1 VNNEILPEEMRRVI
15 SRRRF
20 LEYVAF
26 GTGLLA
32 WPLSIKAEDKHYLIV
47 GAGIVGTAIAY
58 ALQQAGEK
66 VTLIDKDFPA
76 AHASGKTFAWI
87 NATYP
92 KQSFNYHLLSRLG
105 INVYQK
111 WDAHLK
117 LKINWKGSLEWFKNN
132 DENQNML
139 KKVEV
144 IQGFGSEAEII
155 SKEEALGYEPN
166 ALLNQNFITRSPRDG
181 VINPVQAIK
190 KMIQEIQ
197 SKGGKV
203 IFPAEFLELTANKGG
218 VIAKTSHGLIRADK
232 IVYACGTNSNL
243 VAQGKY
249 LKPPTPG
256 LIVTSKPF
264 KQTINKI
271 LVGPGV
277 HVYQRRDGVVILGEQ
292 GKPPTNHDQRLSQR
306 PEKFPNQP
314 VSIEH
319 GQRIVN
325 LAVNFIPQFKDL
337 IIEKV
342 EIGWRPLP
350 LDGKPVIGFLNKYEY
365 LATMH
370 SGISLA
376 PIVAELVRDEL
387 MFDVKSE
394 LLNDFR
400 PQRFL

>member
-1 VNNEILPEEMRRVI
+1 
-15 SRRRF
+15 
-20 LEYVAF
+20 
-26 GTGLLA
+26 
-32 WPLSIKAEDKHYLIV
+32 
-47 GAGIVGTAIAY
+47 
-58 ALQQAGEK
+58 
-66 VTLIDKDFPA
+66 
-76 AHASGKTFAWI
+76 
-87 NATYP
+87 
-92 KQSFNYHLLSRLG
+92 
-105 INVYQK
+105 
-111 WDAHLK
+111 
-117 LKINWKGSLEWFKNN
+117 
-132 DENQNML
+132 
-139 KKVEV
+139 
-144 IQGFGSEAEII
+144 
-155 SKEEALGYEPN
+155 
-166 ALLNQNFITRSPRDG
+166 
-181 VINPVQAIK
+181 
-190 KMIQEIQ
+190 
-197 SKGGKV
+197 
-203 IFPAEFLELTANKGG
+203 
-218 VIAKTSHGLIRADK
+218 
-232 IVYACGTNSNL
+232 

>member
-1 VNNEILPEEMRRVI
+1 
-15 SRRRF
+15 
-20 LEYVAF
+20 
-26 GTGLLA
+26 
-32 WPLSIKAEDKHYLIV
+32 
-47 GAGIVGTAIAY
+47 
-58 ALQQAGEK
+58 
-66 VTLIDKDFPA
+66 
-76 AHASGKTFAWI
+76 
-87 NATYP
+87 
-92 KQSFNYHLLSRLG
+92 
-105 INVYQK
+105 
-111 WDAHLK
+111 
-117 LKINWKGSLEWFKNN
+117 
-132 DENQNML
+132 ML

-144 IQGFGSEAEII
+144 IQGFGSEAKII

-166 ALLNQNFITRSPRDG
+166 VLLNQNLITRSPRDG
-181 VINPVQAIK
+181 VINPVQAIN

-218 VIAKTSHGLIRADK
+218 VIAKTSHGLIKADK

-306 PEKFPNQP
+306 PEQFPNQP
-314 VSIEH
+314 LSIEH

-350 LDGKPVIGFLNKYEY
+350 LDGKPVIGFLNKNEY

-387 MFDVKSE
+387 MFDIKSE

-400 PQRFL
+400 PQRFQ

>member
-1 VNNEILPEEMRRVI
+1 VNNEILPGEMRRVI

-32 WPLSIKAEDKHYLIV
+32 WPLNIKAETKHYLIV

-58 ALQQAGEK
+58 ALEQAGEK

-105 INVYQK
+105 VNVYQK
-111 WDAHLK
+111 WDAHLE

-139 KKVEV
+139 KKVER
-144 IQGFGSEAEII
+144 
-155 SKEEALGYEPN
+155 EEALGHEPN
-166 ALLNQNFITRSPRDG
+166 VLLNQNFITRSPRDG

-190 KMIQEIQ
+190 KMIQGIQ

-203 IFPAEFLELTANKGG
+203 IFPAEFLELTTNKGG

-232 IVYACGTNSNL
+232 IVYACGTGSNL
-243 VAQGKY
+243 VAQGEY
-249 LKPPTPG
+249 LKPSTPG

-306 PEKFPNQP
+306 PEQFPNQP
-314 VSIEH
+314 LSIEH
-319 GQRIVN
+319 GQRIVK
-325 LAVNFIPQFKDL
+325 LAANFIPKFKDL
-337 IIEKV
+337 LIEKV